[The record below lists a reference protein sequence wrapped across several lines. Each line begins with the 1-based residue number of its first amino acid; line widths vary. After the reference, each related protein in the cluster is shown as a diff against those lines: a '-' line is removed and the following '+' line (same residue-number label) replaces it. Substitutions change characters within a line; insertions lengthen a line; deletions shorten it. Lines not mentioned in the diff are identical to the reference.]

1 MLSGEKEDKTETP
14 QGEQVPES
22 SKAKPE
28 ETPAS
33 TKTVK
38 TEVKSTAPEQ
48 KSKAKE
54 VKSKAEDIK
63 EDVKSKAEDVK
74 SKTEDVSSDVK
85 SKAEKVSDDVKSKAD
100 EISQDAKSKVE
111 DISAD
116 VKSKVED
123 VKSKAKDIS
132 EDAKSKASKTD
143 EKIEKSEESKTD
155 RSGKMTLLEGREKE
169 VITRENIDP
178 DFKNEVMDAG
188 AESVAL
194 CFQCGTCTGAC
205 PSGRRTPYRI
215 RNVVRKSVMGLKEEV
230 IADDTIWMCTTCYE
244 CQERCPRGIKIVDV
258 VKTVRNFAAQAGY
271 MAPAHKMTGS
281 FVIKT
286 GHGVPI
292 NDATM
297 ALRKSVG
304 LDELPPTT
312 HQFPEALDEVQ
323 KIVKATGFDNLI
335 GWNWDKAELE

>member
-1 MLSGEKEDKTETP
+1 MKTLKRLKNILSGEKEDKTETP
-14 QGEQVPES
+14 QGESVQDTSAEAEKTPKSTEAVKSEAKN
-22 SKAKPE
+22 SKAE
-28 ETPAS
+28 NI
-33 TKTVK
+33 
-38 TEVKSTAPEQ
+38 

-54 VKSKAEDIK
+54 VA
-63 EDVKSKAEDVK
+63 
-74 SKTEDVSSDVK
+74 
-85 SKAEKVSDDVKSKAD
+85 
-100 EISQDAKSKVE
+100 
-111 DISAD
+111 
-116 VKSKVED
+116 ED

-132 EDAKSKASKTD
+132 EDVKSKASKTD
-143 EKIEKSEESKTD
+143 KKEEKPEKSKTD
-155 RSGKMTLLEGREKE
+155 RSGKMTLLDGREKE
-169 VITRENIDP
+169 VITDENIDP
-178 DFKNEVMDAG
+178 DFKNEVMEAG

-304 LDELPPTT
+304 LGELPPTT
-312 HQFPEALDEVQ
+312 HQFPEALEEVQ
-323 KIVKATGFDNLI
+323 KIMKATGFDNLI
-335 GWNWDKAELE
+335 GWNWEKSELE

>member
-14 QGEQVPES
+14 QGEPVPES
-22 SKAKPE
+22 SKATPE
-28 ETPAS
+28 ETPVS

-48 KSKAKE
+48 KSKATE

-63 EDVKSKAEDVK
+63 EDVKSKAEEIK

-85 SKAEKVSDDVKSKAD
+85 SK
-100 EISQDAKSKVE
+100 VE
-111 DISAD
+111 DISTD

-143 EKIEKSEESKTD
+143 EKIKKSEESKTD

-205 PSGRRTPYRI
+205 PSGRRTPYKI

-304 LDELPPTT
+304 LGELPPTT
-312 HQFPEALDEVQ
+312 HQFPEALEEVQ

>member
-1 MLSGEKEDKTETP
+1 MKTLKRLKNILSGEEEKEEDKTETP
-14 QGEQVPES
+14 EGETKAQ
-22 SKAKPE
+22 SKSETSKDIKE
-28 ETPAS
+28 ETQKKS
-33 TKTVK
+33 GKKTVK
-38 TEVKSTAPEQ
+38 SE
-48 KSKAKE
+48 AK
-54 VKSKAEDIK
+54 DI
-63 EDVKSKAEDVK
+63 
-74 SKTEDVSSDVK
+74 
-85 SKAEKVSDDVKSKAD
+85 
-100 EISQDAKSKVE
+100 AK
-111 DISAD
+111 
-116 VKSKVED
+116 D
-123 VKSKAKDIS
+123 VKSKAKDIKS
-132 EDAKSKASKTD
+132 KAEDIADDVKSKASKT
-143 EKIEKSEESKTD
+143 EKKEEKPEKSKTD
-155 RSGKMTLLEGREKE
+155 RSGKMTLLEGREEE
-169 VITRENIDP
+169 VITRKNIDE
-178 DFKNEVMDAG
+178 DFKQEIMDAG

-205 PSGRRTPYRI
+205 PSGRRTPYKI
-215 RNVVRKSVMGLKEEV
+215 RQVVRKSVMGLKEEV

-304 LDELPPTT
+304 LGELPPTT

-323 KIVKATGFDNLI
+323 KIFKATGFDNLI
-335 GWNWDKAELE
+335 GWNWEKGELE

>member
-1 MLSGEKEDKTETP
+1 MKTLKRLKNILSGEENKEEEKTETP
-14 QGEQVPES
+14 EGETVTE
-22 SKAKPE
+22 AKTSTDKKE
-28 ETPAS
+28 ETPKDND
-33 TKTVK
+33 KTI
-38 TEVKSTAPEQ
+38 KSEA
-48 KSKAKE
+48 KDIAKDVNSK
-54 VKSKAEDIK
+54 V
-63 EDVKSKAEDVK
+63 
-74 SKTEDVSSDVK
+74 SKTEK
-85 SKAEKVSDDVKSKAD
+85 KELKPEK
-100 EISQDAKSKVE
+100 
-111 DISAD
+111 
-116 VKSKVED
+116 
-123 VKSKAKDIS
+123 
-132 EDAKSKASKTD
+132 
-143 EKIEKSEESKTD
+143 SKTD
-155 RSGKMTLLEGREKE
+155 RSGKMTLLEGREEE
-169 VITRENIDP
+169 VITRKNIDE
-178 DFKNEVMDAG
+178 DFKQEIMDAG

-230 IADDTIWMCTTCYE
+230 ISDDTIWMCATCYE

-312 HQFPEALDEVQ
+312 HQFPEALEEVQ
-323 KIVKATGFDNLI
+323 KIFKATGFDNLI
-335 GWNWDKAELE
+335 GWNWEKGELE

>member
-1 MLSGEKEDKTETP
+1 MKTLKRLKNMLSGEENKEEEKTETP
-14 QGEQVPES
+14 EGDTVTE
-22 SKAKPE
+22 AKTSTDKKE
-28 ETPAS
+28 ETS
-33 TKTVK
+33 KDNDKTIKSGTKDLTKDVESK
-38 TEVKSTAPEQ
+38 TKDLAKDVE
-48 KSKAKE
+48 SK
-54 VKSKAEDIK
+54 V
-63 EDVKSKAEDVK
+63 
-74 SKTEDVSSDVK
+74 SKTEKEEVK
-85 SKAEKVSDDVKSKAD
+85 KPEK
-100 EISQDAKSKVE
+100 
-111 DISAD
+111 
-116 VKSKVED
+116 
-123 VKSKAKDIS
+123 
-132 EDAKSKASKTD
+132 
-143 EKIEKSEESKTD
+143 SKTD
-155 RSGKMTLLEGREKE
+155 RSGKMTLLEGREEE
-169 VITRENIDP
+169 VITRKNIDK
-178 DFKNEVMDAG
+178 DFKQEVMDAG

-215 RNVVRKSVMGLKEEV
+215 RNVVRKSVMGLKDEV
-230 IADDTIWMCTTCYE
+230 ISDDTIWMCATCYE

-312 HQFPEALDEVQ
+312 HQFPEALEEVQ
-323 KIVKATGFDNLI
+323 KIFKATGFDNLI
-335 GWNWDKAELE
+335 GWNWEKGELE

>member
-1 MLSGEKEDKTETP
+1 MKTLKRLKNILSGEKEEDKTETP
-14 QGEQVPES
+14 QGEAVQES
-22 SKAKPE
+22 SDAKVE

-38 TEVKSTAPEQ
+38 TEEKDAAT
-48 KSKAKE
+48 E
-54 VKSKAEDIK
+54 VKSKAEEI
-63 EDVKSKAEDVK
+63 
-74 SKTEDVSSDVK
+74 
-85 SKAEKVSDDVKSKAD
+85 KSKAD
-100 EISQDAKSKVE
+100 
-111 DISAD
+111 DISKD

-123 VKSKAKDIS
+123 PKSKAKDIT
-132 EDAKSKASKTD
+132 EDVKSKASKTD
-143 EKIEKSEESKTD
+143 KKKEKSEKSKTD
-155 RSGKMTLLEGREKE
+155 RSGKMTLLDGRENE
-169 VITRENIDP
+169 VITRANIDP
-178 DFKNEVMDAG
+178 DFKKEVMDAG

-230 IADDTIWMCTTCYE
+230 IADDSIWMCTTCYE

-323 KIVKATGFDNLI
+323 KIFKATGFDNLI
-335 GWNWDKAELE
+335 GWNWEKGELE

>member
-1 MLSGEKEDKTETP
+1 MKTLKRLKNILSGEEEKEEEKTETP
-14 QGEQVPES
+14 EGETSTQSKTETSKEGKQKKS
-22 SKAKPE
+22 SK
-28 ETPAS
+28 
-33 TKTVK
+33 KTVK
-38 TEVKSTAPEQ
+38 SE
-48 KSKAKE
+48 AKDIANE

-63 EDVKSKAEDVK
+63 SKAEDIAEDVKSKASTKNKEEK
-74 SKTEDVSSDVK
+74 PEKT
-85 SKAEKVSDDVKSKAD
+85 
-100 EISQDAKSKVE
+100 
-111 DISAD
+111 
-116 VKSKVED
+116 
-123 VKSKAKDIS
+123 
-132 EDAKSKASKTD
+132 
-143 EKIEKSEESKTD
+143 KTD
-155 RSGKMTLLEGREKE
+155 RSGKMTLLEGREEE
-169 VITRENIDP
+169 VITRKNIDK
-178 DFKNEVMDAG
+178 DFKQEIMDAG

-230 IADDTIWMCTTCYE
+230 IADDTIWMCATCYE
-244 CQERCPRGIKIVDV
+244 CQERCPRGIKIVDI

-304 LDELPPTT
+304 LGELPPTT
-312 HQFPEALDEVQ
+312 HQFPEALEEVQ
-323 KIVKATGFDNLI
+323 KIFKATGFDNLI
-335 GWNWDKAELE
+335 GWNWEKGELE

>member
-1 MLSGEKEDKTETP
+1 MKTLKRLKNILSGEKEDKTETP
-14 QGEQVPES
+14 QGEAVPES

-28 ETPAS
+28 ETPES

-38 TEVKSTAPEQ
+38 TEVKDTAPEQ

-54 VKSKAEDIK
+54 VKSKAEDIA
-63 EDVKSKAEDVK
+63 EDVKSKAEEVK

-85 SKAEKVSDDVKSKAD
+85 SKAEKISKD
-100 EISQDAKSKVE
+100 TKSKVE
-111 DISAD
+111 DISSD

-123 VKSKAKDIS
+123 VKSNAKDIS
-132 EDAKSKASKTD
+132 EDAKSKASKPD
-143 EKIEKSEESKTD
+143 KKIEKSEESKTD

-304 LDELPPTT
+304 QDELPPTT

-323 KIVKATGFDNLI
+323 KIFKATGFDNLI
-335 GWNWDKAELE
+335 GWNWEKGELE

>member
-1 MLSGEKEDKTETP
+1 MKTLKRLKNILSGEKEDKTETP
-14 QGEQVPES
+14 QGESVQDTSAEAEKTPKSTEAVKSEAKN
-22 SKAKPE
+22 SKAE
-28 ETPAS
+28 DI
-33 TKTVK
+33 
-38 TEVKSTAPEQ
+38 

-54 VKSKAEDIK
+54 VA
-63 EDVKSKAEDVK
+63 
-74 SKTEDVSSDVK
+74 
-85 SKAEKVSDDVKSKAD
+85 
-100 EISQDAKSKVE
+100 
-111 DISAD
+111 
-116 VKSKVED
+116 ED

-132 EDAKSKASKTD
+132 KDVKSKASKTD
-143 EKIEKSEESKTD
+143 KKEEKPEKSKTD
-155 RSGKMTLLEGREKE
+155 RSGKMTLLDGREKE
-169 VITRENIDP
+169 VITDENIDP
-178 DFKNEVMDAG
+178 DFKNEVMEAG

-304 LDELPPTT
+304 LGELPPTT
-312 HQFPEALDEVQ
+312 HQFPEALEEVQ
-323 KIVKATGFDNLI
+323 KIMKATGFDNLI
-335 GWNWDKAELE
+335 GWNWEKGELE